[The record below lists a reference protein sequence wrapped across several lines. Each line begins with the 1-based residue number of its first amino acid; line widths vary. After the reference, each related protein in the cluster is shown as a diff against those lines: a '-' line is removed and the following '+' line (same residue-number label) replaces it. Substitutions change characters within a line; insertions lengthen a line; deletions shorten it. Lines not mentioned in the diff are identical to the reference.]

1 MNKVCPKCSNVMK
14 KGNFSGLAVQ
24 WDAEEEQTFLKKPG
38 QQIVTYACEGC
49 GYLESYIKK

>member
-1 MNKVCPKCSNVMK
+1 MK